1 MFKVFEWQAVLA
13 ARFLAGRVSLPPIGE
28 QIRWEEDRIAR
39 KGDGVSFTGLYPDF
53 EEYFE
58 EVRRIAGEPKD
69 GKGRALP
76 KFEKSWR
83 EGFDR
88 GHLLR
93 IAMWKRENERARVRI
108 GSDKMESD
116 KEL

>member
-1 MFKVFEWQAVLA
+1 MAC
-13 ARFLAGRVSLPPIGE
+13 
-28 QIRWEEDRIAR
+28 

-76 KFEKSWR
+76 KFKKSWR
-83 EGFDR
+83 EGS
-88 GHLLR
+88 
-93 IAMWKRENERARVRI
+93 IAGI
-108 GSDKMESD
+108 Y
-116 KEL
+116 